1 MIELPHWHHP
11 FNVLSI
17 DNTKISRD
25 LRADPTFT
33 KFLIFAVLSSFATS
47 IGVHLSLTY
56 IELTLKGLQNVVIF
70 RQLSHVYN
78 FFNPSFLLLFLTC
91 HWECNIFVSCWT
103 VIEPYLYF
111 FTDFYPW
118 FTKFCHL
125 CSFLILVIFIVFV
138 LLIAPSS
145 KLNYPF
151 SHRFYIQCFM
161 QDQNFVNFVNL
172 VIETNFRPCFRS
184 STYLNC
190 WQSYT

>member
-1 MIELPHWHHP
+1 M
-11 FNVLSI
+11 
-17 DNTKISRD
+17 
-25 LRADPTFT
+25 
-33 KFLIFAVLSSFATS
+33 
-47 IGVHLSLTY
+47 
-56 IELTLKGLQNVVIF
+56 
-70 RQLSHVYN
+70 
-78 FFNPSFLLLFLTC
+78 
-91 HWECNIFVSCWT
+91 SCWT

-172 VIETNFRPCFRS
+172 VIETFSSLLSIQYISELLTKLHVSFTRLLTPVIYSLISFFRS
-184 STYLNC
+184 GSFVTSFGRI
-190 WQSYT
+190 QAS